1 MIDLPALVKS
11 EVVDLAVQSIEG
23 NLLDTWEGIR
33 VQFLAGLPDKTV
45 LAADTHYRIRG
56 YNFDELTDYH
66 M

>member
-1 MIDLPALVKS
+1 MCENLSFVLYASKQNID
-11 EVVDLAVQSIEG
+11 G

-33 VQFLAGLPDKTV
+33 VQFLAGQPDKTV